1 MNIDLGIHVTNL
13 KVAVEAMAEGNKEQ
27 QKALTDNNFGEKI
40 RKSHTMIDMGL
51 ERKNATTK
59 TIGSI
64 LKKKKMHI
72 RYI

>member
-1 MNIDLGIHVTNL
+1 
-13 KVAVEAMAEGNKEQ
+13 MAEGNKEQ

-59 TIGSI
+59 TIESI

-72 RYI
+72 SYI